1 MSFSIRSLRPP
12 RNVAIVACAV
22 ILAAIPLFL
31 GNKFPILLLGVA
43 LAAWYGGWLASLC
56 VTAVVIFLA
65 VVGIRSQTSPSSAAD
80 VTYAGL
86 LNFAVLALLINLL
99 TAALKRTQ
107 KQSELDAAALGR
119 GKESYRLL
127 FDANP
132 HPMWVY
138 DTETLK
144 FLAVNEAATL
154 SYGYSREDFL
164 AMTIGDIRPAD
175 DVPALRERVSTHD
188 NQTFLNSSGWRH
200 IRKNGDLINVEIS
213 SHPMEMEGRPARLVM
228 AMDVT
233 ERQRAQE
240 ALHRSED
247 RSRRLVESNLIGV
260 AFLDRNGQVVDAND
274 AFLTFSAYTREDLA
288 KRDVRWDRL
297 IGEHPVEPAGVL
309 SDSSIGRWET
319 ARFEADFIRADGSR
333 VPTLFGVA
341 RLEEGAAE
349 EAICFTLDLTG
360 LRRAERERD
369 RLLAAEQAAR
379 GEAEAS
385 ERRYRILTHAIPQI
399 VWMAGPDGEAYYF
412 NPRWSV
418 YSGLDKARSQGLGWQ
433 SALHPDDVQRFRVI
447 WAKALEAR
455 QGLTIDLRLRGANG
469 TYRWHLLRVICT
481 GSGESKDLRW
491 IGTFTDINDQKWAA
505 GAFEFLAEATA
516 VLASSLDYEKT
527 LERVA
532 RLAVP
537 HIADICQIDMIDQAD
552 GVLRRVAASRN
563 ENSVEGKVRLA
574 NPRPAG
580 PPPSHPAYTVLQ
592 TGRPKCDARPSA
604 TAPAEQPGD
613 AAVWDSF
620 GDPGVICYISVPL
633 ESRERVLGV
642 VSFAMTSSGRRYGR
656 ADLPLAE
663 QLARRAAVSVD
674 NARLYLA
681 AEQARKEAEIANLAK
696 DRFLA
701 VLSHELRTPL
711 NPVLLTSSALLDD
724 PSTPA
729 SLRPMLELTRRNVQL
744 EARLIGDLLDVS
756 RIGAGK
762 MHFAREVVDA
772 HDVIRQ
778 SLEICAED
786 VREAGLNLKVELK
799 ASEHHVN
806 ADPTRLQQVV
816 WNLAKNAAKFT
827 PAGGQLIIRSH
838 NPSSPNEGSD
848 QPRLVIEVQD
858 TGIGI
863 DPTLLTKVFD
873 AFEQGDARTT
883 GRTGG
888 LGLGLAISRAV
899 VEAHGG
905 RLAASSL
912 GKDQGTT
919 FTLEL
924 PTTTAPV
931 SRVWPTPD
939 AQSTPSSPLSLLL
952 VEDNKDTLR
961 TLSWALERRGHVVV
975 ATDSM
980 NSALEAAS
988 VGHFDL
994 VISDI
999 ELPDGNG
1006 LELISRIGRDGAL
1019 PGIAMSGYGSEEDIQ
1034 QSLSAGFTE
1043 HLTKPVSFQDLEKAI
1058 RHVAAV
1064 SSTIDAGQDPVG
1076 H

>member
-1 MSFSIRSLRPP
+1 MPVSIRSLLSP
-12 RNVAIVACAV
+12 RNFAVVVAAAVLVGVPLLFGNPFPLLLLAVAFASWYGGR
-22 ILAAIPLFL
+22 LPSL
-31 GNKFPILLLGVA
+31 GVTLIILLLGLLDIKSRGVDA
-43 LAAWYGGWLASLC
+43 RPLNNGY
-56 VTAVVIFLA
+56 I
-65 VVGIRSQTSPSSAAD
+65 
-80 VTYAGL
+80 GL
-86 LNFAVLALLINLL
+86 LNFLVLSLVVNVLISALRQTRRRVESNA
-99 TAALKRTQ
+99 TALRQGT
-107 KQSELDAAALGR
+107 
-119 GKESYRLL
+119 ESYRLL

-138 DTETLK
+138 DTETLQ
-144 FLAVNEAATL
+144 FLAVNEAAIL
-154 SYGYSREDFL
+154 SYGYSREEFL
-164 AMTIGDIRPAD
+164 AMTIADIRPPE
-175 DVPALRERVSTHD
+175 DVPSLRERVTHHD
-188 NQTFLNSSGWRH
+188 NRTFLNSSGWRH
-200 IRKNGDLINVEIS
+200 VRKDGTVIDVEIS
-213 SHPMEMEGRPARLVM
+213 SNPLHMEGRPARLVM
-228 AMDVT
+228 AMNVT
-233 ERQRAQE
+233 ERKRAEE
-240 ALHRSED
+240 ALSRSER
-247 RSRRLVESNLIGV
+247 RSRRLIESNLIGM
-260 AFLDRNGQVVDAND
+260 AFLDGAGKVIDAND
-274 AFLTFSAYTREDLA
+274 AFLTLSGVSRENVGGGI
-288 KRDVRWDRL
+288 VRWDKL
-297 IGEHPVEPAGVL
+297 IGPDAAARHGVP
-309 SDSSIGRWET
+309 SGSPIGRWDT
-319 ARFEADFIRADGSR
+319 ARFEADCIRADGSR

-341 RLEEGAAE
+341 RVEEGCDDAV
-349 EAICFTLDLTG
+349 CFTLDLTG

-379 GEAEAS
+379 AEAEAS

-481 GSGESKDLRW
+481 GSGESRDLRW

-537 HIADICQIDMIDQAD
+537 HIADICQIDMIDQTD
-552 GVLRRVAASRN
+552 GVLRRVAACRS
-563 ENSVEGKVRLA
+563 EVAGDGKVRVA
-574 NPRPAG
+574 NPLPPG
-580 PPPSHPAYTVLQ
+580 PPPSHPAYTVLK
-592 TGRPKCDARPSA
+592 TGAPKCDARASA
-604 TAPAEQPGD
+604 TSSADGSAD
-613 AAVWDSF
+613 AALWDAF
-620 GDPGVICYISVPL
+620 GEPGVICYISVPL

-642 VSFAMTSSGRRYGR
+642 VSFAMSHSGRRYGR

-663 QLARRAAVSVD
+663 QLARRAAVAVD

-681 AEQARKEAEIANLAK
+681 AEQARNEAEIANRAK

-724 PSTPA
+724 PSTPIA
-729 SLRPMLELTRRNVQL
+729 LRPMLELTRRNVQL

-772 HDVIRQ
+772 HEVIRQ

-786 VREAGLNLKVELK
+786 VREAGLELKVELS
-799 ASEHHVN
+799 ATEYHVD

-827 PAGGQLIIRSH
+827 PSGGRLTIASRNIPAIDG
-838 NPSSPNEGSD
+838 NTT
-848 QPRLVIEVQD
+848 PRLVIEVRD

-863 DPTLLTKVFD
+863 EPPLLAKVFD
-873 AFEQGDARTT
+873 AFEQGEARTA
-883 GRTGG
+883 GRAGG

-905 RLAASSL
+905 KLVAFSE
-912 GKDQGTT
+912 GKGKGAT
-919 FTLEL
+919 FTLEM

-931 SRVWPTPD
+931 SRAWPTPSD
-939 AQSTPSSPLSLLL
+939 QAAPSAPLSLLL

-961 TLSWALERRGHVVV
+961 TLSWALERRGHLVV

-988 VGHFDL
+988 AGHFDL

-999 ELPDGNG
+999 ELPDGTG
-1006 LELISRIGRDGAL
+1006 LELISRIGGKRAL
-1019 PGIAMSGYGSEEDIQ
+1019 RGIAMSGYGTEEDIR

-1058 RHVAAV
+1058 RHVTAVTPAV
-1064 SSTIDAGQDPVG
+1064 STDGDPLG
-1076 H
+1076 N